1 MLSLEQN
8 EKIVLR
14 TRRHWFALLV
24 RLLPIVPFILIPII
38 LFVLAETTHIDLN
51 TFTPPVENSVYPS
64 EPLRTENFVR
74 VETSNPASTENPPA
88 PSSKVS
94 MGLMFLFSWFLLM
107 WIGAFIIWTDYFLD
121 VLIVTNKR
129 IINIE
134 QKALF
139 SREIASLRLDKIQD
153 ITIDI
158 NGVLATF
165 LSFGNIRIQTAG
177 EQEEFLVRFIKNPE
191 SLKSTILKEHDRVSE
206 ELREVR
212 IAKD

>member
-1 MLSLEQN
+1 MIALESN
-8 EKIVLR
+8 EIIILR
-14 TRRHWFALLV
+14 GRRHWFILAL
-24 RLLPIVPFILIPII
+24 RLLPLVPFIFIPLLIFGI
-38 LFVLAETTHIDLN
+38 
-51 TFTPPVENSVYPS
+51 
-64 EPLRTENFVR
+64 
-74 VETSNPASTENPPA
+74 ASTL
-88 PSSKVS
+88 PSQTDSLIKMS
-94 MGLMFLFSWFLLM
+94 GNGATFAIFILFSWFLFV

-121 VLIVTNKR
+121 VLVVTNKR

-158 NGVLATF
+158 SGILATF
-165 LSFGNIRIQTAG
+165 LSFGNMRIQTAG
-177 EQEEFLVRFIKNPE
+177 EQEEFLIRFIQNPE
-191 SLKSTILKEHDRVSE
+191 VLKNIILKEHNRVVE